1 MKLTPQKPAQ
11 IRYGETTLEEER
23 AEQRQEAG
31 QGERGQLLANIRRLT
46 TIVLDK
52 LEQGSKEGTLDQ
64 AQIRLLGSIVMR
76 SLGLWQETL
85 NPRPRRRPRRELQDT
100 EDQLPDKELDRKREQ
115 G

>member
-1 MKLTPQKPAQ
+1 MSAA
-11 IRYGETTLEEER
+11 ETGSRLEEQTF
-23 AEQRQEAG
+23 EQSQETG

-85 NPRPRRRPRRELQDT
+85 NPRPRRHPRRELQET
-100 EDQLPDKELDRKREQ
+100 EDGLST
-115 G
+115 GS

>member
-1 MKLTPQKPAQ
+1 M
-11 IRYGETTLEEER
+11 EEQTV
-23 AEQRQEAG
+23 EQRQEAG
-31 QGERGQLLANIRRLT
+31 QGECGELLANIRRLT

-85 NPRPRRRPRRELQDT
+85 NPRPRRRPRKEPQET
-100 EDQLPDKELDRKREQ
+100 EDLPPEAELDKKRKQ